1 MQLLQRLSKIV
12 LLSSFTIAAY
22 ADPFVYNNLLT
33 NGLFAI
39 TSGPTSE
46 AADDFVLT
54 SQTTLTSAAFVGLI
68 VPGTGGAPSITDV
81 TVEIYRVFPLDSDTT
96 RTAKVP
102 TRVNSPSDVDFASRD
117 SAASQLSFISTI
129 LTTSFTS
136 LNSVAANGI
145 HPSPNQT
152 TLGDGAVTGQEVQIS
167 VNFTSPITLDANHY
181 FFVPTVTLSNGAS
194 FYWLSASRPIVA
206 PGTPFPAGSTDLQA
220 WVRNDGLEPDWLRVG
235 TDIVG
240 GTTPPTFNAAF
251 LLNGDTT
258 TATPEPSTIVLSAA
272 GLLAIAAR
280 KRRRTL

>member
-1 MQLLQRLSKIV
+1 MHILQGVSKIV
-12 LLSSFTIAAY
+12 LLSSFAVAAY

-54 SQTTLTSAAFVGLI
+54 SQTTLTSAAFIGLI
-68 VPGTGGAPSITDV
+68 VPGTGGSPSITDV
-81 TVEIYRVFPLDSDTT
+81 TVEIYRVFPLDSNAA
-96 RTAKVP
+96 RTPNVP

-117 SAASQLSFISTI
+117 SAAAQLTFISSI

-152 TLGDGAVTGQEVQIS
+152 TLGNGPITGQEVQIS

-206 PGTPFPAGSTDLQA
+206 PGTPFPAGFTDLQA
-220 WVRNDGLEPDWLRVG
+220 WVRNDALEPDWLRVG

-251 LLNGDTT
+251 LLNGTT
-258 TATPEPSTIVLSAA
+258 TAVPEPSTIVLSAV

-280 KRRRTL
+280 KLRRAL